1 MEVVYDNSGSGSSG
15 VNIRAMRGLLLVMIA
30 LVTGYPA
37 RQQLKL
43 EIRTYRGTEDVSAAT
58 RVIVH
63 RAGQRENP
71 VGQISQ
77 GTRKTIAVSPGVYD
91 AQAIH
96 EKDGKVLNIRW
107 AERFVVMPYPDEGGH
122 HLEVVNFMNGF
133 GALQIRWGGSNAPG
147 SDTDVALF
155 TPDEHSQP
163 VAVPM
168 TPGPYALFVVRAG
181 QYDVLVGRGKTA
193 TWYHG
198 IDVPLDRTRLW
209 IVP

>member
-1 MEVVYDNSGSGSSG
+1 
-15 VNIRAMRGLLLVMIA
+15 MRGLLLLTIA
-30 LVTGYPA
+30 LLAGHPA
-37 RQQLKL
+37 QQQLKL

-58 RVIVH
+58 RVIIH
-63 RAGQRENP
+63 RGGQREKP

-77 GTRKTIAVSPGVYD
+77 GSRRTIAVNPGVYD

-96 EKDGKVLNIRW
+96 EKDGRVLNIRW

-133 GALQIRWGGSNAPG
+133 GALQIRWAGSNAPG
-147 SDTDVALF
+147 PGMDAALF

-163 VAVPM
+163 VAVPL

-181 QYDVLVGRGKTA
+181 QYDVLVGRGRAA